1 MSKSVVLLDFGHEE
15 SVQGKHSPDRSFFE
29 WRFNRDL
36 GLRIFY
42 LLESCGV
49 DVRIVNPETTY
60 VSLTER
66 ANRVNRVCDEVGT
79 SNVLL
84 ISIHSNAAGAAGNWM
99 NARGWSDYV
108 AKSCS
113 QGAKDLATLLTKKA
127 EELGFK
133 IRKPMPNQYYWQEN
147 FTVLTK
153 TKCKAVLTEN
163 LFYDNREDL
172 RILQSDEGKQ
182 LLTLVHVN
190 AILEYIKINPD
201 EINKNNS

>member
-84 ISIHSNAAGAAGNWM
+84 VSIHSNAAGAAGNWM

-163 LFYDNREDL
+163 LFYDNRDDL
-172 RILQSDEGKQ
+172 RILQSEKGKQ

-201 EINKNNS
+201 EIDKNNS